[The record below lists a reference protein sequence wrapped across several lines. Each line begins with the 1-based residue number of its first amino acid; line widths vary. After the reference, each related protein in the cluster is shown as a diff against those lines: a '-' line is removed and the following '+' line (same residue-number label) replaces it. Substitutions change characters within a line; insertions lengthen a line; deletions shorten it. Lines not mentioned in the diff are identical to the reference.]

1 MENAVKA
8 LIMVA
13 GLIIGV
19 LVIGLLVYLFRIGGN
34 VASNYEQSMSEGEIA
49 SFNAKFEKY
58 ITKLTTNPE
67 ANSEA
72 NSGANNGY
80 SNLFIQQ
87 SNNIHDIVSVINLA
101 YDVNTQL
108 KSSNSTD
115 GLQVEL
121 IVDASTHYYMNAQV
135 LSDYYAKTVPTK
147 QRKKNIVFTK
157 ETPQSNYNNGE
168 IEELDTLV
176 KQYNDSV
183 LYNNGRYNQRI
194 YRTYFDCT
202 ESLYSDRGRLYKLVF
217 ELVDTKTKLEN
228 DNLDAN
234 ILAKLTEIGL

>member
-58 ITKLTTNPE
+58 ITQLTTNP
-67 ANSEA
+67 EA

-101 YDVNTQL
+101 YDVNAQL

-115 GLQVEL
+115 GLQVVL
-121 IVDASTHYYMNAQV
+121 HADIDYYMNAQI
-135 LSDYYAKTVPTK
+135 LSDYYEKTKAWPQDK
-147 QRKKNIVFTK
+147 KRRQKNIVFTK
-157 ETPQSNYNNGE
+157 ENPQQNYNNNDGSDE
-168 IEELDTLV
+168 IKELDDLV

-183 LYNNGRYNQRI
+183 LYNNGKYNQRI
-194 YRTYFDCT
+194 YKTYFDCT
-202 ESLYSDRGRLYKLVF
+202 ESLYSERGRLYKLVF
-217 ELVDTKTKLEN
+217 TLVDTKTKLEN

-234 ILAKLTEIGL
+234 ILAEIGL

>member
-58 ITKLTTNPE
+58 ITKLNTNPE
-67 ANSEA
+67 ANS
-72 NSGANNGY
+72 GTNNGY
-80 SNLFIQQ
+80 NNLFIQQ
-87 SNNIHDIVSVINLA
+87 SNSIHDIVSVINLA
-101 YDVNTQL
+101 YDTNAQL

-121 IVDASTHYYMNAQV
+121 HADRNYYMNAQI
-135 LSDYYAKTVPTK
+135 LSDYYKSTLAGKK
-147 QRKKNIVFTK
+147 RQKNIVFTK
-157 ETPQSNYNNGE
+157 EKPPATYDENVV
-168 IEELDTLV
+168 IELNELV

-202 ESLYSDRGRLYKLVF
+202 DSLYSERGRLYKLVF
-217 ELVDTKTKLEN
+217 ELVDTKTRLEN
-228 DNLDAN
+228 DNYLDDET
-234 ILAKLTEIGL
+234 LSKIGL

>member
-58 ITKLTTNPE
+58 ITKLNTNPE
-67 ANSEA
+67 ANR
-72 NSGANNGY
+72 GTNNGY
-80 SNLFIQQ
+80 NNLFIQQ
-87 SNNIHDIVSVINLA
+87 SNSIHDIVSVINLA
-101 YDVNTQL
+101 YDVNAQL

-121 IVDASTHYYMNAQV
+121 HADRNYYMNAQI
-135 LSDYYAKTVPTK
+135 LSDYYKSTLAGKK
-147 QRKKNIVFTK
+147 RQKNIVFTK
-157 ETPQSNYNNGE
+157 EKPPANYKDVV
-168 IEELDTLV
+168 IELNKLV
-176 KQYNDSV
+176 ERYNDSV

-194 YRTYFDCT
+194 YKTYFDCT
-202 ESLYSDRGRLYKLVF
+202 DSLYSERGRLYKLVF
-217 ELVDTKTKLEN
+217 ELVDTKTRLEN
-228 DNLDAN
+228 DKYLDDDT
-234 ILAKLTEIGL
+234 LSKIGL

>member
-58 ITKLTTNPE
+58 ITKLNTNPE
-67 ANSEA
+67 ANS
-72 NSGANNGY
+72 GTNNGY
-80 SNLFIQQ
+80 NNLFIQQ
-87 SNNIHDIVSVINLA
+87 SNSIHDIVSVINLA
-101 YDVNTQL
+101 YDVNAQL

-121 IVDASTHYYMNAQV
+121 HADRNYYMNAQI
-135 LSDYYAKTVPTK
+135 LSDYYKSTLAGKK
-147 QRKKNIVFTK
+147 RQKNIVFTK
-157 ETPQSNYNNGE
+157 EKPPATYDENVV
-168 IEELDTLV
+168 IELNDLV
-176 KQYNDSV
+176 MQYNDSV
-183 LYNNGRYNQRI
+183 LYNNGRYNQRL

-202 ESLYSDRGRLYKLVF
+202 DSSYSERGRLYKLVF
-217 ELVDTKTKLEN
+217 ELVDTKTRLEN
-228 DNLDAN
+228 DKYLDDET
-234 ILAKLTEIGL
+234 LSKIGL

>member
-58 ITKLTTNPE
+58 ITKLNTNPE
-67 ANSEA
+67 ANK
-72 NSGANNGY
+72 GTNNGY
-80 SNLFIQQ
+80 NNLFIQQ
-87 SNNIHDIVSVINLA
+87 SNSIHDIVSVINLA
-101 YDVNTQL
+101 YDTNAQL

-121 IVDASTHYYMNAQV
+121 HADRNYYMNAQI
-135 LSDYYAKTVPTK
+135 LSDYYKSTLAGKK
-147 QRKKNIVFTK
+147 RQKNIVFTK
-157 ETPQSNYNNGE
+157 EKPPANYKDVV
-168 IEELDTLV
+168 IELNKLV
-176 KQYNDSV
+176 ERYNDSV

-194 YRTYFDCT
+194 YKTYFDCT
-202 ESLYSDRGRLYKLVF
+202 DSLYSERGRLYKLVF
-217 ELVDTKTKLEN
+217 ELVDTKTRLEN
-228 DNLDAN
+228 DKYLDDDT
-234 ILAKLTEIGL
+234 LSKIGL

>member
-58 ITKLTTNPE
+58 ITKLNTNP
-67 ANSEA
+67 EA

-80 SNLFIQQ
+80 NNLFIQQ
-87 SNNIHDIVSVINLA
+87 SNSIHDIVSVINLA
-101 YDVNTQL
+101 YDTNAQL

-121 IVDASTHYYMNAQV
+121 HADRNYYMNAQI
-135 LSDYYAKTVPTK
+135 LSDYYKSTLAGKK
-147 QRKKNIVFTK
+147 RQKNIVFTK
-157 ETPQSNYNNGE
+157 EKPPATYGE
-168 IEELDTLV
+168 DVVVELNELV

-202 ESLYSDRGRLYKLVF
+202 ESLYSERGRLYKLVF
-217 ELVDTKTKLEN
+217 ERVDTKTRLEN
-228 DNLDAN
+228 DKYLDDET
-234 ILAKLTEIGL
+234 LRKIGL

>member
-58 ITKLTTNPE
+58 ITKLNTNP
-67 ANSEA
+67 EA

-80 SNLFIQQ
+80 NNLFIQQ
-87 SNNIHDIVSVINLA
+87 SNSIHDIVSVINLA
-101 YDVNTQL
+101 YDTNAQL

-121 IVDASTHYYMNAQV
+121 HADRNYYMNAQI
-135 LSDYYAKTVPTK
+135 LSDYYKSTLAGKK
-147 QRKKNIVFTK
+147 RQKNIVFTK
-157 ETPQSNYNNGE
+157 EKPPATYDE
-168 IEELDTLV
+168 TVVIELNELV

-202 ESLYSDRGRLYKLVF
+202 ESLYSERARLYKLAF
-217 ELVDTKTKLEN
+217 ELVDTKTRLEN
-228 DNLDAN
+228 DKYLDDET
-234 ILAKLTEIGL
+234 LSKIGL

>member
-67 ANSEA
+67 ANS
-72 NSGANNGY
+72 GANNGY

-101 YDVNTQL
+101 YDVNAQL

-135 LSDYYAKTVPTK
+135 LSDYYAKTLPTK

-157 ETPQSNYNNGE
+157 ETPQSDYNNGE

-183 LYNNGRYNQRI
+183 LYNNGKYNQRI
-194 YRTYFDCT
+194 YKTYFDCT
-202 ESLYSDRGRLYKLVF
+202 ESLYSERGRLYKLVF
-217 ELVDTKTKLEN
+217 TLVDTKTKLEN

-234 ILAKLTEIGL
+234 ILAEIGL

>member
-58 ITKLTTNPE
+58 ITKLNTNPE
-67 ANSEA
+67 ANK
-72 NSGANNGY
+72 GTNNGY
-80 SNLFIQQ
+80 NNLFIQQ
-87 SNNIHDIVSVINLA
+87 SNSIHDIVSVINLA
-101 YDVNTQL
+101 YDTNAQL

-121 IVDASTHYYMNAQV
+121 HADRYYYMNAQI
-135 LSDYYAKTVPTK
+135 LSDYYKSTLAGKK
-147 QRKKNIVFTK
+147 RQKNIVFTK
-157 ETPQSNYNNGE
+157 EKPPANYKDVV
-168 IEELDTLV
+168 IELNKLV
-176 KQYNDSV
+176 ERYNDSV

-194 YRTYFDCT
+194 YKTYFDCT
-202 ESLYSDRGRLYKLVF
+202 DSLYSERGRLYKLVF
-217 ELVDTKTKLEN
+217 ELVDTKTRLEN
-228 DNLDAN
+228 DKYLDDDT
-234 ILAKLTEIGL
+234 LSKIGL

>member
-58 ITKLTTNPE
+58 ITKLNTNPE
-67 ANSEA
+67 ANS
-72 NSGANNGY
+72 GTNNGY
-80 SNLFIQQ
+80 NNLFIQQ
-87 SNNIHDIVSVINLA
+87 SNSIHDIVSVINLA
-101 YDVNTQL
+101 YDTNAQL

-121 IVDASTHYYMNAQV
+121 HADRNYYMNAQI
-135 LSDYYAKTVPTK
+135 LFDYYKSTLAGKK
-147 QRKKNIVFTK
+147 RQKNIVFTK
-157 ETPQSNYNNGE
+157 EKPPATYDENVV
-168 IEELDTLV
+168 IELNDLV
-176 KQYNDSV
+176 MQYNDSV

-194 YRTYFDCT
+194 YKTYFDCT
-202 ESLYSDRGRLYKLVF
+202 DSLYSERGRLYKLVF
-217 ELVDTKTKLEN
+217 ELVDTKTRLEN
-228 DNLDAN
+228 DKYLDDET
-234 ILAKLTEIGL
+234 LSKIGL

>member
-58 ITKLTTNPE
+58 ITKLNTNPE
-67 ANSEA
+67 ANS
-72 NSGANNGY
+72 GTNNGY
-80 SNLFIQQ
+80 NNLFIQQ

-101 YDVNTQL
+101 YDTNAQL

-121 IVDASTHYYMNAQV
+121 HADRNYYMNAQI
-135 LSDYYAKTVPTK
+135 LSDYYKNTLAGKK
-147 QRKKNIVFTK
+147 RQKNIVFTK
-157 ETPQSNYNNGE
+157 EKPPATYDE
-168 IEELDTLV
+168 TVVIELNDLV
-176 KQYNDSV
+176 MQYNDSV

-194 YRTYFDCT
+194 YKTYFDCT
-202 ESLYSDRGRLYKLVF
+202 DSLYSERGRLYKLVF
-217 ELVDTKTKLEN
+217 ELVDTKTRLEN
-228 DNLDAN
+228 DKYLDDET
-234 ILAKLTEIGL
+234 LSKIGL

>member
-67 ANSEA
+67 ANS
-72 NSGANNGY
+72 GTRTGY
-80 SNLFIQQ
+80 NNLFIQQ

-101 YDVNTQL
+101 YDVNAQL

-121 IVDASTHYYMNAQV
+121 HAGRNYYMNAQI
-135 LSDYYAKTVPTK
+135 LSDYYAKTLNSTEK
-147 QRKKNIVFTK
+147 KRQKNIIFK
-157 ETPQSNYNNGE
+157 KGTPQSNYDDNVV
-168 IEELDTLV
+168 EELDNLV
-176 KQYNDSV
+176 KDYNNSI

-194 YRTYFDCT
+194 YQYYFDCT

-217 ELVDTKTKLEN
+217 ELVDTKTKL
-228 DNLDAN
+228 DSDGLDD
-234 ILAKLTEIGL
+234 ILAELTEIGL

>member
-58 ITKLTTNPE
+58 LTKLNTNPE
-67 ANSEA
+67 ANS
-72 NSGANNGY
+72 GTNNGY
-80 SNLFIQQ
+80 NNLFIQQ
-87 SNNIHDIVSVINLA
+87 SNSIHDIVSVINLA
-101 YDVNTQL
+101 YDTNAQL

-121 IVDASTHYYMNAQV
+121 HADRNYYMNAQI
-135 LSDYYAKTVPTK
+135 LYDYYKSTLAGKK
-147 QRKKNIVFTK
+147 RQKNIVFTK
-157 ETPQSNYNNGE
+157 EKPPATYDE
-168 IEELDTLV
+168 TVVIELNDLV
-176 KQYNDSV
+176 MQYNDSV

-194 YRTYFDCT
+194 YKTYFDCT
-202 ESLYSDRGRLYKLVF
+202 DSLYSERGRLYKLVF
-217 ELVDTKTKLEN
+217 ELVDTKTRLEN
-228 DNLDAN
+228 DKYLDDET
-234 ILAKLTEIGL
+234 LSKIGL

>member
-67 ANSEA
+67 ANS
-72 NSGANNGY
+72 GTNNGY

-101 YDVNTQL
+101 YDVNAQL

-115 GLQVEL
+115 GLQVVL
-121 IVDASTHYYMNAQV
+121 HADIDYYMNAQI
-135 LSDYYAKTVPTK
+135 LSDYYEKTKALPQDK
-147 QRKKNIVFTK
+147 KRRQKNIVFTK
-157 ETPQSNYNNGE
+157 ETPQQNYNNNDGSDE
-168 IEELDTLV
+168 IKELDDLV
-176 KQYNDSV
+176 KKYNDSV

-194 YRTYFDCT
+194 YKTYFDCT
-202 ESLYSDRGRLYKLVF
+202 ESLYSERGRLYKLVF
-217 ELVDTKTKLEN
+217 TLVDTKTKLVN

-234 ILAKLTEIGL
+234 ILAEIGL

>member
-58 ITKLTTNPE
+58 ITKLNTNPE
-67 ANSEA
+67 ANS
-72 NSGANNGY
+72 GTNNGY
-80 SNLFIQQ
+80 NNLFIQQ
-87 SNNIHDIVSVINLA
+87 SNSIHDIVSVINLA
-101 YDVNTQL
+101 YDTNAQL

-121 IVDASTHYYMNAQV
+121 HADRNYYMNAQI
-135 LSDYYAKTVPTK
+135 LSDYYKSTLAGKK
-147 QRKKNIVFTK
+147 RQKNIVFTK
-157 ETPQSNYNNGE
+157 EKPPATYDENVV
-168 IEELDTLV
+168 IELNELV

-202 ESLYSDRGRLYKLVF
+202 DSLYSERGRLYKLVF
-217 ELVDTKTKLEN
+217 ELVDTKTRLEN
-228 DNLDAN
+228 DKYLDDET
-234 ILAKLTEIGL
+234 LSKIGL